1 MIINFA
7 PGFCCWRVQSVLHRS
22 EGFVT
27 LGAFNLTVGMENV
40 IDASARIAKGQALS
54 NLLVGLDV
62 AVCMLVLH
70 SREQRLKFESSTG
83 RSGRSPESHSRQLAT
98 S

>member
-1 MIINFA
+1 
-7 PGFCCWRVQSVLHRS
+7 LHRS

-54 NLLVGLDV
+54 NLLAGLDV